1 MSDLTWSI
9 VFESYLLLGT
19 GWLLLLLIDR
29 RISYRMLR
37 WAQAFRPW
45 WTERHSR
52 FVTIL
57 LLCIFLP
64 LTIYNTMIFFGLS
77 R

>member
-1 MSDLTWSI
+1 MTDLTWSI
-9 VFESYLLLGT
+9 AFESYLLLGT
-19 GWLLLLLIDR
+19 GWLILLLVDR
-29 RISYRMLR
+29 TLNQRMIR
-37 WAQAFRPW
+37 WAQTFRPW
-45 WTERHSR
+45 WTETHSK

-64 LTIYNTMIFFGLS
+64 LTIYNTMIFFRIS